1 MSSFDG
7 NSIKIQ
13 FNATINGSYQGSPG
27 LYNGDPTSQDYNPL
41 GWYSYKAVVKQTEQ
55 DYYNAYI
62 PTAMAAYP
70 LNDTKE
76 LGATSHVVLY
86 NDNVNKIPRDLKE
99 VGPTDKEYRSNVRL
113 FGRVTNFLSVSS
125 PANLDTNQ
133 QFYPESLADISNTIA
148 TIKDLFDYE
157 AFESINLS
165 TNQYVFYN
173 FDYDVGGTGSTGAF
187 PDASAFVARI
197 NTQKQF
203 GAQVPQTSPT
213 AGKYVNGPFLNV
225 YEVEP
230 TVSLLDIYYETT
242 TSGVIDDLNQ
252 AINAG
257 GGANSFS
264 EIIEWNWYL
273 TEGNN
278 GTTDPN
284 PVNSFRPVKFD
295 GTSFSPD
302 SATSGEILSILDGAG
317 NDRNVEGVLYYDA
330 VTPANGIFNIV
341 NNSNGTFNIILNSP
355 GGSVGLVY
363 NEVNE
368 LVDPSV
374 DPNQYTFE
382 MKFEHP
388 LAEETVLLKSGPLT
402 NVLPEHKNCP
412 LTGVVNV
419 PPNLSTGQVMNPFN
433 LYVGVNG
440 SSTTTLNQ
448 LGLSFEISQVLD
460 INTGDDVTDQNLFVL
475 NNTLANTGQVQ
486 GKLIYA
492 QQVNIPSAYEVTVK
506 AYDFEGVEPAAA
518 GTCVTNYI
526 FQQGV
531 SGISFGPSG
540 GDVTSNSGDINATTL
555 NGQVTVT
562 GAAQNISVQVE
573 LNTISPTT
581 INAGSTTNLRID
593 QDPNGQN
600 TGNYDILPTFTPP
613 TVNLPPS
620 PVTQTPTYP
629 PGSPIN
635 RSAGTY
641 YFELTIDA
649 NSVLPTQE
657 FTAKA
662 TIVSVP

>member
-86 NDNVNKIPRDLKE
+86 SDNVNKIPRDLKE
-99 VGPTDKEYRSNVRL
+99 VGPTDKEYRSSVRL
-113 FGRVTNFLSVSS
+113 FGRVTNFLSVSD

-133 QFYPESLADISNTIA
+133 QFYSESLADISNTIA
-148 TIKDLFDYE
+148 TIKDFFDYE
-157 AFESINLS
+157 AFADISLS
-165 TNQYVFYN
+165 ANEYIFYN
-173 FDYDVGGTGSTGAF
+173 FDYDANAGGAF

-203 GAQVPQTSPT
+203 GAQVPQTGGT
-213 AGKYVNGPFLNV
+213 AGRYINGPFLNV

-257 GGANSFS
+257 GGADSFHQ
-264 EIIEWNWYL
+264 INDWNWYL

-284 PVNSFRPVKFD
+284 PVDSFRPVKFD
-295 GTSFSPD
+295 GTSFAPAAD
-302 SATSGEILSILDGAG
+302 TTGEILSIVDGAG
-317 NDRNVEGVLYYDA
+317 NDANPENPGVLYYDA
-330 VTPANGIFNIV
+330 ATPANGIFNIV
-341 NNSNGTFNIILNSP
+341 NNNNGTFNIILNSP
-355 GGSVGLVY
+355 NGNVGLVY

-368 LVDPSV
+368 LVDPSI

-382 MKFEHP
+382 MKFNHP
-388 LAEETVLLKSGPLT
+388 NAEETVLFKSGPLT
-402 NVLPEHKNCP
+402 NVLPEHKNCNP
-412 LTGVVNV
+412 VVNV
-419 PPNLSTGQVMNPFN
+419 PPNLPIGGTMNPPPY
-433 LYVGVNG
+433 LYLGVNG
-440 SSTTTLNQ
+440 SSTTSLNQ
-448 LGLSFEISQVLD
+448 LGLSFEISQV
-460 INTGDDVTDQNLFVL
+460 INVATGSDVTDQNLFVL
-475 NNTLANTGQVQ
+475 QNATNQFGQIE
-486 GKLIYA
+486 GRLTYA
-492 QQVNIPSAYEVTVK
+492 QQVQIPSSYDVTVK
-506 AYDFEGVEPAAA
+506 AYDFEGVEPAAL
-518 GTCVTNYI
+518 GTCTTRYN

-531 SGISFGPSG
+531 SGIIFGDSG
-540 GDVTSNSGDINATTL
+540 GSVTSNSGDINATTL
-555 NGQVTVT
+555 PGQVTVL
-562 GAAQNISVQVE
+562 GAAQNLSVQVE
-573 LNTISPTT
+573 LNTISITT
-581 INAGSTTNLRID
+581 NNAGSTTNLRIYE
-593 QDPNGQN
+593 DPEGGN
-600 TGNYDILPTFTPP
+600 TGPYTDLPIFTPP
-613 TVNLPPS
+613 TINLPPS
-620 PVTQTPTYP
+620 PVTQTPIYP

-635 RSAGTY
+635 RDAGTY

-649 NSVLPTQE
+649 NSVLPSQE
-657 FTAKA
+657 FTATA
-662 TIVSVP
+662 TIVSIP